1 MCARQRK
8 VDRKGILLPNR
19 KDAAGVLRHRH
30 GGGVGAAQQCPRVY
44 LEYQKKVVELSLA
57 CCAFA
62 PSSVLSAERTCRRT
76 FTLLAVLILQSW
88 AGIERDAETPLR
100 VPPTGRAVALRPNKI
115 F

>member
-1 MCARQRK
+1 M
-8 VDRKGILLPNR
+8 GE
-19 KDAAGVLRHRH
+19 
-30 GGGVGAAQQCPRVY
+30 GVGAAQQCPRVY
-44 LEYQKKVVELSLA
+44 LENQKKVVELSLA

-100 VPPTGRAVALRPNKI
+100 VPPTGRAVALRPNIKY
-115 F
+115 FKKGL